1 LLFGGL
7 AYCGTTVSFY
17 THGWGLGPGG
27 MMYFP
32 HAFVVIERSTSA
44 DAPPT
49 EESYGFTA
57 ASTTDPSVLMRPS
70 QGTVERPN
78 PVYRKAAVLHFTVEI
93 SDAQYD
99 ALKQTLTAWG
109 GPGAPLYDLGSHNC
123 VGFVG
128 AIAEA
133 VGLKT
138 PAGNPGEDPVKFVE
152 GVRKLNPDR
161 LVALTTAEAAAQ
173 NAPDGVATPAPR

>member
-1 LLFGGL
+1 
-7 AYCGTTVSFY
+7 
-17 THGWGLGPGG
+17 

-32 HAFVVIERSTSA
+32 HAFVVIDRTTGA

-57 ASTTDPSVLMRPS
+57 ASTTDITVLMRPS
-70 QGTVERPN
+70 RGTVEQPN
-78 PVYRKAAVLHFTVEI
+78 PIYRKAAVLHFTVEI
-93 SDAQYD
+93 TDAQYA

-128 AIAEA
+128 AVAEA

-138 PAGNPGEDPVKFVE
+138 PPGNPGEDPVKFIE
-152 GVRKLNPDR
+152 SMRRLNPDR
-161 LVALTTAEAAAQ
+161 LVTLTTAEAAAP
-173 NAPDGVATPAPR
+173 NAPGGAATPAPR